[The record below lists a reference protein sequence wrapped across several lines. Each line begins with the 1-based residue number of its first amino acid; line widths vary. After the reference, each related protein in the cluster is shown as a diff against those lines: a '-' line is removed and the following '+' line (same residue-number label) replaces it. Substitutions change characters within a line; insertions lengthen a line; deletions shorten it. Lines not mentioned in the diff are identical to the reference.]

1 MIGLI
6 LSAVLISMP
15 LVPPIVKDAQ
25 SLSDYMRA
33 EFTYQNEEGDYWQTP
48 EETAK
53 LKTFDCEDAS
63 FYVEKVLTSLG
74 YEVKAICI
82 KGYIGS
88 EKFVH
93 AICVVKVEG
102 GYRYFSNQYYS
113 YFKTFSSITEI
124 VEFECK
130 DWRWYCEI
138 YLPHNFQNFVHNVI
152 SGS

>member
-1 MIGLI
+1 MIEII
-6 LSAVLISMP
+6 LSAVLISVP
-15 LVPPIVKDAQ
+15 LVPPQVKDDQ

-33 EFTYQNEEGDYWQTP
+33 EFIYQNEDGDYWKTP
-48 EETAK
+48 EET
-53 LKTFDCEDAS
+53 LKDKGGDCEDFAL
-63 FYVEKVLTSLG
+63 YAEKVLTSLG
-74 YEVKAICI
+74 YEAKAICI

-93 AICVVKVEG
+93 AICIVKVEG

-130 DWRWYCEI
+130 DWKWYCENS
-138 YLPHNFQNFVHNVI
+138 LPHNFKNFVHHVV